1 MRVLIVEDEPLLA
14 MLLED
19 NLAELGH
26 DLVGSA
32 ATVEQALAV
41 LESEQVDCA
50 LLDYSLGHEMNS
62 LEIARHLQRT
72 GRPFYFLTGH
82 SHLTCDLPIEAPML
96 EKPVT
101 LDQLQHALKAM
112 DLAVHTS
119 AH

>member
-1 MRVLIVEDEPLLA
+1 MRVLVVEDEPLLA

-62 LEIARHLQRT
+62 LEIAERLQSN

-82 SHLTCDLPIEAPML
+82 KHLSFDLPIDAPML

-101 LDQLQHALKAM
+101 LDQLQRALAAM
-112 DLAVHTS
+112 DRAAQTT
-119 AH
+119 AY